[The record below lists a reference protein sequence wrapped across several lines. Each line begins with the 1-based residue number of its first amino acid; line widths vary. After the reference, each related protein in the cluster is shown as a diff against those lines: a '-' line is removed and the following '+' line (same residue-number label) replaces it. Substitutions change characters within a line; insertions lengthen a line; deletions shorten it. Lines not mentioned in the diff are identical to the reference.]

1 MNPEWL
7 GSSLWA
13 AKATKK
19 QVMNLWRKWDASCA
33 LPKLL
38 KSKLCTL
45 KDLESI
51 YELPKLL
58 KSKLWSSESSEK
70 QVKHCNSL
78 KSRFMNCWRN
88 WEAINELPK
97 LLKSKLWAT
106 EGTERSSALPKLEKH
121 GCCWSYWAA
130 RVPEKHVMN
139 HWRSFPGKQ
148 VMNHW
153 RNWEASYG
161 KDGWVYVDS
170 CHCWAGMLAFMEQRS
185 CGVPSGAAPVTRR
198 GPFYERPA
206 AATVGAASA
215 GHPTTGM
222 STYKTAL

>member
-153 RNWEASYG
+153 RNWEASYELPEFL
-161 KDGWVYVDS
+161 KSTLWTTEATEKPVIS
-170 CHCWAGMLAFMEQRS
+170 CHSSWKASYEPLKELRS
-185 CGVPSGAAPVTRR
+185 KLSAAWVPENQVMN
-198 GPFYERPA
+198 
-206 AATVGAASA
+206 
-215 GHPTTGM
+215 H
-222 STYKTAL
+222 